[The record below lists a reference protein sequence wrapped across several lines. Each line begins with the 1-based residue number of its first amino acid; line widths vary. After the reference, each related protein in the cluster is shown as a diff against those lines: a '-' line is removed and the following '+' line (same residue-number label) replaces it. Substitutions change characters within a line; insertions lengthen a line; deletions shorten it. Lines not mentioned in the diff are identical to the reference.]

1 MKQLLAVIWMSLRTV
16 PQRWGSSLV
25 VVVGM
30 ACAVGALVSILSM
43 SAGFLRTMAAT
54 GSPSR
59 AMVMSD
65 GALGESGSTITH
77 DEATI
82 LADMPGVALDGAHKP
97 VASADYFAYTAVA
110 KKSDGQDMYV
120 DLRGVSLQDPKLRP
134 EIKLINGRWFRPGK
148 YEIVVGKS
156 AQDQFEGLNVGDHVA
171 LPSGDWLVTG
181 TFQSNGSANESELF
195 TDVSTLLS
203 AMRTS
208 AYNSVTVRL
217 TSPDAFTTFK
227 NAITTRP
234 GLALEISRESDFYA
248 EQSKSF
254 DQFLKTI
261 AYTVGGIMGL
271 GATFGALNTMYS
283 AIASR
288 AREIATLRAIGFGG
302 AAVVVSVMSEALLF
316 CLIGAGLGVLFAWA
330 LFNGYQ
336 HAMGGLVIRLA
347 VTPILAAT
355 GIGFGLALGAIGG
368 IFPAA
373 RAARIP
379 IVDAL
384 RAV

>member
-1 MKQLLAVIWMSLRTV
+1 MKQLLAVTWMSLRAV
-16 PQRWGSSLV
+16 PARWGSSLV
-25 VVVGM
+25 VVIGM

-59 AMVMSD
+59 AIVMSD
-65 GALGESGSTITH
+65 GALGEWGSTIAH

-82 LADMPGVALDGAHKP
+82 LSDMPGVAQDDAHKP
-97 VASADYFAYTAVA
+97 VVSADYFAYTAVA

-120 DLRGVSLQDPKLRP
+120 DLRGVSLQDPQLRP

-156 AQDQFEGLNVGDHVA
+156 AQDQFAGLNVGDHVA

-208 AYNSVTVRL
+208 TYNSMTVRL
-217 TSPDAFTTFK
+217 TSPAAFTEFK
-227 NAITTRP
+227 NAITSRP
-234 GLALEISRESDFYA
+234 GPALEISRESDFYA
-248 EQSKSF
+248 DQSKSF

-261 AYTVGGIMGL
+261 AYVVGGIMGL

-302 AAVVVSVMSEALLF
+302 ATVMVSVMSEALLF
-316 CLIGAGLGVLFAWA
+316 CLLGAGLGVLFAWG

-347 VTPILAAT
+347 VTPMLAAT
-355 GIGFGLALGAIGG
+355 GIGFALLLGAIGG
-368 IFPAA
+368 VFPAA

>member
-1 MKQLLAVIWMSLRTV
+1 MKQLLAVTWMSLRAV
-16 PQRWGSSLV
+16 PARWGSSLV
-25 VVVGM
+25 VVIGM

-59 AMVMSD
+59 AIVMSD
-65 GALGESGSTITH
+65 GALGEWGSTIAH

-82 LADMPGVALDGAHKP
+82 LSDMPGVAQDDAHKP
-97 VASADYFAYTAVA
+97 VVSADYFAYTAVA

-120 DLRGVSLQDPKLRP
+120 DLRGVSLQDPQLRP

-156 AQDQFEGLNVGDHVA
+156 AQDQFAGLNVGDHVA

-208 AYNSVTVRL
+208 TYNSMTVRL
-217 TSPDAFTTFK
+217 TSPAAFTEFK
-227 NAITTRP
+227 NAITSRP
-234 GLALEISRESDFYA
+234 GPALEISRESDFYA
-248 EQSKSF
+248 DQSKSF

-261 AYTVGGIMGL
+261 A
-271 GATFGALNTMYS
+271 
-283 AIASR
+283 
-288 AREIATLRAIGFGG
+288 
-302 AAVVVSVMSEALLF
+302 
-316 CLIGAGLGVLFAWA
+316 
-330 LFNGYQ
+330 
-336 HAMGGLVIRLA
+336 
-347 VTPILAAT
+347 
-355 GIGFGLALGAIGG
+355 
-368 IFPAA
+368 
-373 RAARIP
+373 
-379 IVDAL
+379 
-384 RAV
+384 